1 MNGKIIFT
9 ENTITSQ
16 EIAKGYFQRIIEMN
30 PRENEVLIDLGSVVT
45 MTTKCAR
52 IIFGDIYIALGP
64 ELFYKNIVLENCS
77 EGLQLVIEFGIEH
90 AIKQR

>member
-1 MNGKIIFT
+1 MSERVQLI

-16 EIAKGYFQRIIEMN
+16 EVAKEYYQKIISLN
-30 PRENEVLIDLGSVVT
+30 PKENEIVVDLKNVVT

-90 AIKQR
+90 ATKQH